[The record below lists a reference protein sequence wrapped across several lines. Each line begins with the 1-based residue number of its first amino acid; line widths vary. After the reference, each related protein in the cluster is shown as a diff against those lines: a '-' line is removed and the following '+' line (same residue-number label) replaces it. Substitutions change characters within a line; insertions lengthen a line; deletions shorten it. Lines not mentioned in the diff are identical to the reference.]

1 MNESHTEV
9 KAHGLQSVGLAVYH
23 EDMKII
29 FLSVLGLLLAGPTLW
44 AQPAKSTTAQHLAM
58 QAREILRRNC
68 IECHHDQQHRKGNL
82 HVLDHVLL
90 LDQERKLVIPSL
102 PDRSRLLELIED
114 GSMPQKKLA
123 KVPESERQVLRAWI
137 ETGAGPWHQTH
148 SDSYILARVLD
159 DIRKHIPED
168 RPHLRYVSLNHL
180 LTETE
185 PRTDLD
191 AYRLALKGQVQAMVK
206 PGKFDPMPFESIEPT
221 ETVFRINL
229 RALGWTDPLLKS
241 KDHSLN
247 RFDLLLLDYPYAML
261 PHKSAEYAELGQ
273 EFLESSKQVRP
284 IPFLRGDWFLN
295 VVAHEKAR
303 QLFDRPIDLAA
314 ARAEL
319 DWPRPANDPEL
330 AKRLGAPQFQK
341 LGLGPLGTGG
351 TVRRDVWE
359 KAFASVARHL
369 TPDTPVLALD
379 SSRLPD
385 WPLELT
391 PDLEL
396 SAQDPKEKKP
406 KTRFTIDKDQMVI
419 VVKSERN
426 LYIEV
431 TWTDSAGKVFLVPY
445 TSRLA
450 EAGKPVR
457 IVPKDQDG
465 FTIRGPAG
473 KDQLTLYAW
482 EVETLGDVRDFPAG
496 VIYRGEAQTDRFVH
510 PFYAEWYDAKRFRK
524 LDPARAI
531 KRTIEIE
538 IQNPAP

>member
-1 MNESHTEV
+1 MNG
-9 KAHGLQSVGLAVYH
+9 KAHGLHSVGLAVYH
-23 EDMKII
+23 GDMKVI
-29 FLSVLGLLLAGPTLW
+29 FVSVICLLVASPSLR
-44 AQPAKSTTAQHLAM
+44 AQPAKPTHAQHLAM

-68 IECHHDQQHRKGNL
+68 IECHHAEPRRKGNL
-82 HVLDHVLL
+82 NVLDHVLL

-114 GSMPQKKLA
+114 GSMPQKKLG
-123 KVPESERQVLRAWI
+123 KVPEAERQVLRAWI

-148 SDSYILARVLD
+148 SDSYILARVLED
-159 DIRKHIPED
+159 VRKLNPED
-168 RPHLRYVSLNHL
+168 RPNVRYVSLNHL

-191 AYRLALKGQVQAMVK
+191 AYRLALERQVQAKVK
-206 PGKFDPMPFESIEPT
+206 PGKFNPKPIESIEPT
-221 ETVFRINL
+221 QTVFRINL
-229 RALGWTDPLLKS
+229 QALGWTEPFLKS
-241 KDHSLN
+241 KDRSLN
-247 RFDLLLLDYPYAML
+247 RFDLLLLDYPYAVL
-261 PHKSAEYAELGQ
+261 PDKSAEYAELGQ
-273 EFLESSKQVRP
+273 VFLEPAKQVRP

-295 VVAHEKAR
+295 VVSREKTG
-303 QLFDRPIDLAA
+303 QLFDKHLDLAA

-319 DWPRPANDPEL
+319 DWPRPANDQEL
-330 AKRLGAPQFQK
+330 SKTFALPQFQK
-341 LGLGPLGTGG
+341 LGLGPLVNGG

-359 KAFASVARHL
+359 KAFASVVRHL
-369 TPDTPVLALD
+369 KLGTPVLPLD

-385 WPLELT
+385 WPAELLFR
-391 PDLEL
+391 LEL

-419 VVKSERN
+419 VVESVQN

-431 TWTDSAGKVFLVPY
+431 IWTDSKGKIFLVPY
-445 TSRLA
+445 TSRFA
-450 EAGKPVR
+450 EAGTTVR
-457 IVPKDQDG
+457 IVPKDQEG

-482 EVETLGDVRDFPAG
+482 DVRALADAKDFPAG
-496 VIYRGEAQTDRFVH
+496 VIFRGEGETDRFVH
-510 PFYAEWYDAKRFRK
+510 PFYAGWYDAKQLRK

-538 IQNPAP
+538 IK